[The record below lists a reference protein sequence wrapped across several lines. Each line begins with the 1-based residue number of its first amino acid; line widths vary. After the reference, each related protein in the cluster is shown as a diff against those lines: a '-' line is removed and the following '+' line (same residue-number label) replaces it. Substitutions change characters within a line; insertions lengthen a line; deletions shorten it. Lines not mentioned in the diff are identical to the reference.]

1 MWKTPIPW
9 LAGVPLLAVGAMLL
23 WNWGALNHPGMQLGR
38 GVGLLLLVGC
48 LLSLVLPVR
57 LRWDWRSPLPWLA
70 LALGWQ
76 VLALAGWAVV
86 REPGIVWVGERA
98 VALLTAM
105 GVAAWCRTGDL
116 DRIALALAAAG
127 AGCLAL
133 CAISPPGW
141 SGTWPTGPDIPF
153 GNANFVVGG
162 SLPLL
167 ALALPSLRRAA
178 GGAVLALGLA
188 AAVVLGLGLLSG
200 DAARA
205 ALLGLGAM
213 VGTWCIL
220 RLPARS
226 HGRIFGIG
234 EVATILGLAL
244 LISGVLPVPGDAPS
258 NAYRVHLWQ
267 AACQAIQQAPF
278 IGSGPAS
285 GIVVLQDQAASP
297 LAWLCV
303 PSYAEHPH
311 QEFLNALVEGGLVQA
326 WLLLAGLLATLAP
339 VWRRRSEPLCEALLI
354 AWAGAL
360 TLMLVESHLGQPG
373 PLLLLA
379 LLAGLTWACTQEEG
393 PAGSPTTRFAIPL
406 AVVLAGALQFALLAR
421 EFSDGGSPT
430 MIEARALR
438 AMEAEPAR
446 RGEIAAEVRR
456 RIGDLDTWLTV
467 EGVAEARA
475 RRFPQA
481 EALAIEQLARLPV
494 DDGAL
499 DLALRLRNRLR
510 TLGQEHGHLDA
521 ALQAA
526 RIRGVALLGR
536 IPVNDKNRARR
547 ERLAA
552 LYAGF

>member
-1 MWKTPIPW
+1 MWKSPTPW

-23 WNWGALNHPGMQLGR
+23 WNWGAMHHPGMQLGR
-38 GVGLLLLVGC
+38 GAGLLLLAGC
-48 LLSLVLPVR
+48 VASLVLPVR
-57 LRWDWRSPLPWLA
+57 LRRDWRSPLPWLA

-76 VLALAGWAVV
+76 ALALAGWAVV

-98 VALLTAM
+98 AALLTAV
-105 GVAAWCRTGDL
+105 GLAAWCRKGDL
-116 DRIALALAAAG
+116 DRIALAIATAG

-133 CAISPPGW
+133 CAISPRPW
-141 SGTWPTGPDIPF
+141 AGTWPTGPDIPF

-162 SLPLL
+162 ALPLL
-167 ALALPSLRRAA
+167 ALALPALRRAA

-188 AAVVLGLGLLSG
+188 AAVVLGTGILSG
-200 DAARA
+200 DGARA

-213 VGTWCIL
+213 AGTWIIL
-220 RLPARS
+220 RLPARI
-226 HGRIFGIG
+226 HGWIIGIG
-234 EVATILGLAL
+234 EVATLVGLAL
-244 LISGVLPVPGDAPS
+244 LIAGVLPIPGDAPS
-258 NAYRVHLWQ
+258 NAYRIHLWQ
-267 AACQAIQQAPF
+267 AACQAIQQAPL

-285 GIVVLQDQAASP
+285 GIVVLQEQVASP

-311 QEFLNALVEGGLVQA
+311 QEFLNALIEGGLVQA
-326 WLLLAGLLATLAP
+326 LLLLAGLLATLAP
-339 VWRRRSEPLCEALLI
+339 VWRRRGEPLCEALLI

-393 PAGSPTTRFAIPL
+393 LAESPISRFAIPL
-406 AVVLAGALQFALLAR
+406 AVVLVGAVQFALLAR

-446 RGEIAAEVRR
+446 RVEIAAEVRR
-456 RIGDLDTWLTV
+456 RLGDLDTWLTV

-475 RRFPQA
+475 KRFPQA
-481 EALAIEQLARLPV
+481 EDLSIEQLARLPV
-494 DDGAL
+494 DDEAL
-499 DLALRLRNRLR
+499 DLAIRLRNRLR
-510 TLGQEHGHLDA
+510 GLGQDHERLDA
-521 ALQAA
+521 ALHEA
-526 RIRGVALLGR
+526 RVRGVALLGR
-536 IPVNDKNRARR
+536 VPVNDKNRARR
-547 ERLAA
+547 AHLAE
-552 LYAGF
+552 LYAAF